1 MTNGNVSL
9 SQKWG
14 KLTQSPKKTWTTYPI
29 VLSREFSSPTWATA
43 HFFFLHRHAHPSW
56 SQSHGQKG
64 KARVQV
70 LFHLWLKYFLG
81 DLQNSP
87 CKNMLKSEVRL
98 SAVSSPVQIFLRNLP
113 NSPCKNVL
121 KSEMSSFDNFANMVR
136 VSGFV
141 FPVNNSMF
149 LRAILSH
156 YTLKASMVAGEEDF
170 ISWCQVKEYR
180 L

>member
-1 MTNGNVSL
+1 MTNGSL
-9 SQKWG
+9 SQKRG
-14 KLTQSPKKTWTTYPI
+14 KLTQSPKNTWTTYPI
-29 VLSREFSSPTWATA
+29 VLSQKFSSPTWATA

-87 CKNMLKSEVRL
+87 CKNVLKSESKTSVVSSLAQLSIFMLKSEVKL
-98 SAVSSPVQIFLRNLP
+98 SAFSSLRFLGDLQ

-121 KSEMSSFDNFANMVR
+121 KS
-136 VSGFV
+136 
-141 FPVNNSMF
+141 
-149 LRAILSH
+149 
-156 YTLKASMVAGEEDF
+156 
-170 ISWCQVKEYR
+170 
-180 L
+180 